1 MKMRYTN
8 HSCYIFPDDKF
19 LLSSVTTVNHLYS
32 WTVRFAPPPEDIY
45 WENLNDAHRLF
56 FFKALL
62 INIFLFIVL
71 FFFTSPTYI
80 ITQVQYM

>member
-1 MKMRYTN
+1 M
-8 HSCYIFPDDKF
+8 
-19 LLSSVTTVNHLYS
+19 
-32 WTVRFAPPPEDIY
+32 RFAPPPEDIY

-56 FFKALL
+56 LFKALL

-80 ITQVQYM
+80 ITQVCKYYCYL